1 MTKTETEWKRLLK
14 KWAVRIVVALLCL
27 LCVAS
32 LAGGTYEFLS
42 ERRDAHR
49 FPMQGKLVD
58 VGGYRLNMTCTG
70 RGSMPVIFESGM
82 GVPGLGWKLVQR
94 EVEKF
99 TTACSYDRAG
109 YGWSD
114 PGPIP
119 RTSLQ
124 IAKELHSL
132 IHNAGISSPY
142 ILVGHSFGG
151 FTVRM
156 FHSLY
161 PDEVAGV
168 VLVASELEDEH
179 TILASHHFITPA
191 DDIRQRRIDVNLARF
206 YPLLH
211 HLGIAR
217 LFLLNQHSGLPEELE
232 SSIYSLILKPNH
244 IPTMLREDL
253 SDLDSAAQVR
263 QTGTL
268 GTTPLI
274 VLTTSPRDRDSD
286 VSQKD
291 WDVYLSEIA
300 TLQHKLTALSTQGRQ
315 LTVESGHD
323 IQLEKPEAVVN
334 AIRQVEE
341 VAEKGNR

>member
-1 MTKTETEWKRLLK
+1 MKWKRRLK
-14 KWAVRIVVALLCL
+14 KWVVRPVIAILCL

-32 LAGGTYEFLS
+32 LAGGTYEIIS

-58 VGGYRLNMTCTG
+58 VGGYRLNITCMG
-70 RGSMPVIFESGM
+70 QRSIPVIFESGM
-82 GVPGLGWKLVQR
+82 GVPGLGWTLVQR
-94 EVEKF
+94 DVEKF

-124 IAKELHSL
+124 IAKELHIL
-132 IHNAGISSPY
+132 IHKAGIQPPY

-179 TILASHHFITPA
+179 AILAAHHFITPA
-191 DDIRQRRIDVNLARF
+191 DDIRQKRVDVNLARF
-206 YPLLH
+206 YPLLR

-217 LFLLNQHSGLPEELE
+217 LFLVNQHSGLPQELE
-232 SSIYSLILKPNH
+232 SKLYSLILKPNH
-244 IPTMLREDL
+244 IPTMLREDV
-253 SDLDSAAQVR
+253 SDLESAAQVR
-263 QTGTL
+263 QSGTL
-268 GTTPLI
+268 DTIPLI
-274 VLTTSPRDRDSD
+274 VLTETPRDRDTG

-300 TLQHKLTALSTQGRQ
+300 VLQRKLTALSTQGQQ
-315 LTVESGHD
+315 LVVDSGHD
-323 IQLEKPEAVVN
+323 IQLLKPEAVVS
-334 AIRQVEE
+334 AVRQVYQI
-341 VAEKGNR
+341 AEKGNR